1 MFDAEPLTDEE
12 ILLRF
17 EEVFH
22 REMTSEEKQAFILP
36 MGPVKKNRSAKEG

>member
-17 EEVFH
+17 KKVFR
-22 REMTSEEKQAFILP
+22 REMTSEEKQAFLLS
-36 MGPVKKNRSAKEG
+36 MDWDGESEANV